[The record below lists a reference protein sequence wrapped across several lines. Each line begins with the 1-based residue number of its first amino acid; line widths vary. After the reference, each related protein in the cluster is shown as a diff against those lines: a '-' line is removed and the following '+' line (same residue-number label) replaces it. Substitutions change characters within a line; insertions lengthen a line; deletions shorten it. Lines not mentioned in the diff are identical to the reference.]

1 MIVAITGGTGFIG
14 RHLAARHIA
23 RGDVVRYLTRNS
35 TSVTITGASPVRG
48 DLNSSGDDLRKFA
61 RGADV
66 LYHCAAELRVASN
79 MQRINVTGTAN
90 LITASDG
97 EIGRWVQLSSTGVY
111 GKRMSGEVNEDTPV
125 QPANAYETSKFAADE
140 LVFEAAAKRNF
151 FCVVVRP
158 SNVYGADMS
167 NQSLFQMIDKIQRG
181 LFFYI
186 GKPGAVANYVPVEN
200 VVDALVLCGT
210 ATLPANGKTYIVSDH
225 RVMETFVG
233 AIAAGLGVPPPRI
246 RLPETL
252 IRGICK
258 VAQGLPGFPLSL
270 SRIDALTNRV
280 VFRADRIQTE
290 LKFEHRITLEAGVQA
305 LAHAWKNRSIGA

>member
-1 MIVAITGGTGFIG
+1 MIVAITGGTGFVG

-79 MQRINVTGTAN
+79 MQRTNVTGTAN

-97 EIGRWVQLSSTGVY
+97 EIGRWVQLSSTGIY
-111 GKRMSGEVNEDTPV
+111 GKRLSGEVSEDTPV
-125 QPANAYETSKFAADE
+125 QPANAYETSKLAADQ
-140 LVFEAAAKRNF
+140 LVFEAATKRNF
-151 FCVVVRP
+151 SCVVVRP
-158 SNVYGADMS
+158 SNVYGTDMS

-210 ATLPANGKTYIVSDH
+210 ATMPANGKTYIVSDH
-225 RVMETFVG
+225 RAVETFVG
-233 AIAAGLGVPPPRI
+233 AIAAGLGVAPPRI